1 MLELGSDV
9 QSGLTDIEIPRKI
22 TSCPNRHPDGNRI
35 LGLVSTVN
43 MLRVCF
49 DFRKTSFSPL
59 FRVKTSDMQNRVI
72 MRICA
77 TFSQKS
83 RNIFV
88 AKAADYNIL

>member
-22 TSCPNRHPDGNRI
+22 TSCQNRHPDGNRI
-35 LGLVSTVN
+35 LGLVLTVN

-77 TFSQKS
+77 TFFAKNSKHFRSKS
-83 RNIFV
+83 RR
-88 AKAADYNIL
+88 L